1 MRTITYHM
9 IMKKSAFAK
18 LFAIGALALM
28 LGACTPKNITY
39 IQDFEE
45 GIVIE
50 NASRKAMTVQPED
63 KLSII
68 VHSKDPELAA
78 LFNLPVVST
87 NINNLSSYSSGT
99 SSSTRNYGVSQ
110 GVSSYT
116 VSADGTIEFP
126 VLGTLHVG
134 GMTRNEIAAFI
145 KGELIG
151 KNLIKD
157 PTVTVEFLNSGVSIL
172 GEVHN
177 PGRYDMN
184 RDNITLLEAIAL
196 AGDLTIQGER
206 QNVKV
211 IREETDGTIHI
222 YELDLTQGK
231 KMMSSPGYFL
241 KQNDVVYVEPTD
253 LRKRETT
260 VNGNS
265 ALSTSFWIS
274 AASLL
279 LSIAVL
285 VVNLVK

>member
-1 MRTITYHM
+1 
-9 IMKKSAFAK
+9 MKKNYFVSLVAA
-18 LFAIGALALM
+18 GVLALF

-39 IQDFEE
+39 IQDFNE
-45 GIVIE
+45 GVVIE
-50 NASRKAMTVQPED
+50 NATRKAMTVQPED

-78 LFNLPVVST
+78 LFNLPVISNNVN
-87 NINNLSSYSSGT
+87 NITSRTSGT
-99 SSSTRNYGVSQ
+99 SASQRNYGVSQ

-126 VLGTLHVG
+126 VLGTLHIG

-172 GEVHN
+172 GEVRS

-196 AGDLTIQGER
+196 AGDLTIQGKRE
-206 QNVKV
+206 NVKV
-211 IREETDGTIHI
+211 VREEVDGTMRI
-222 YELDLTQGK
+222 YEMDLTQGDK
-231 KMMSSPGYFL
+231 LMSSPGYFL
-241 KQNDVVYVEPTD
+241 KQNDVIYVEPTNI
-253 LRKRETT
+253 RKRETT

-279 LSIAVL
+279 TSIAVL
-285 VVNLVK
+285 VVNLIK